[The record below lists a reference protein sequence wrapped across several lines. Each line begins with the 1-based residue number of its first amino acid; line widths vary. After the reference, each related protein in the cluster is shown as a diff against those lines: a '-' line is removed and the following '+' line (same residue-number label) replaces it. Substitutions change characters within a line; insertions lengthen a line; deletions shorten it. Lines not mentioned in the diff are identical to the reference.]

1 MKIIKYLIE
10 FIFIYILLIIFKII
24 GYRNASNLGE
34 IIGKKIGPL
43 FRSNNKILTNLEN
56 SNIGV
61 SQEDRKSIINNM
73 WGNYGRIL
81 SEYVYLKQFKKNNF
95 NQFIEIEG
103 LNYLNEI
110 KNNNEQV
117 VFISGHFNNFE
128 LMAMEIE
135 KAGINLC
142 AIYRPLNNPF
152 LNIIMEK
159 IRKNYIC
166 KNQIKKGKSG
176 TRDLL
181 NLFKENFSVALM
193 IDQRVSEGEDIKFF
207 NRSAKTTTIPAQLA
221 KKYGCSIVP
230 VYIERIKKLH
240 FKLYFNKPIKFDDK
254 FSIEQISLELNKI
267 LEKMILKKPDQF
279 LILLKI
285 LKFFQNH

>member
-24 GYRNASNLGE
+24 GYKNASNLGE

-43 FRSNNKILTNLEN
+43 FRSNKKILTNLEN
-56 SNIGV
+56 SNIGN

-193 IDQRVSEGEDIKFF
+193 IDQ
-207 NRSAKTTTIPAQLA
+207 
-221 KKYGCSIVP
+221 
-230 VYIERIKKLH
+230 
-240 FKLYFNKPIKFDDK
+240 
-254 FSIEQISLELNKI
+254 ELVKVKI
-267 LEKMILKKPDQF
+267 
-279 LILLKI
+279 
-285 LKFFQNH
+285 

>member
-56 SNIGV
+56 SNIGN

-221 KKYGCSIVP
+221 NKYGCSIVP
-230 VYIERIKKLH
+230 VYIERIDKFH
-240 FKLYFNKPIKFDDK
+240 FKLYFNKPIKFEDK

-267 LEKMILKKPDQF
+267 LEKMILKNPDQW
-279 LILLKI
+279 IWSHNRWK
-285 LKFFQNH
+285 

>member
-1 MKIIKYLIE
+1 MKIIKYFFE
-10 FIFIYILLIIFKII
+10 FIFIYALLIIFKII
-24 GYRNASNLGE
+24 GYKNASNLGA

-43 FRSNNKILTNLEN
+43 FRSNTKIQNNLEN
-56 SNIGV
+56 SNIGN
-61 SQEDRKSIINNM
+61 SHEDRKSIINTM

-81 SEYVYLKQFKKNNF
+81 SEYVYLKQFRKNNL

-110 KNNNEQV
+110 KNNNEQA
-117 VFISGHFNNFE
+117 VFVSGHFNNFE

-152 LNIIMEK
+152 LNIIMEN

-181 NLFKENFSVALM
+181 NLFKKNFSAALM
-193 IDQRVSEGEDIKFF
+193 IDQRVSEGVDIDLF
-207 NRSAKTTTIPAQLA
+207 NRSAKTTTIPAQLV
-221 KKYGCSIVP
+221 KKYGCNIIP
-230 VYIERIKKLH
+230 VYIERVKNYH
-240 FKLYFNKPIKFDDK
+240 FKLYFNKPVKFGDNL
-254 FSIEQISLELNKI
+254 SHQQITLELNKI
-267 LEKMILKKPDQF
+267 LEKMILKNPDQW
-279 LILLKI
+279 IWSHDRWK
-285 LKFFQNH
+285 

>member
-1 MKIIKYLIE
+1 MKIIKYFFE
-10 FIFIYILLIIFKII
+10 FIFIITFFLIFKII
-24 GYRNASNLGE
+24 GYKNASNLGE
-34 IIGKKIGPL
+34 IIGKKFGPF
-43 FRSNNKILTNLEN
+43 FRSNSKIQNNLEN
-56 SNIGV
+56 SNIGN
-61 SQEDRKSIINNM
+61 SQEDRKIIINNM

-81 SEYVYLKQFKKNNF
+81 SEYMYLKKFRKNNL

-110 KNNNEQV
+110 KKNNEQV

-135 KAGINLC
+135 KAGVNLC

-152 LNIIMEK
+152 LNTIMEN

-193 IDQRVSEGEDIKFF
+193 IDQRVSEGEPIKLF

-221 KKYGCSIVP
+221 KKYGCNIVP
-230 VYIERIKKLH
+230 VYIERVKNLN
-240 FKLYFNKPIKFDDK
+240 FKLSFNKPIKFNDEL
-254 FSIEQISLELNKI
+254 SIEQISLELNKI
-267 LEKMILKKPDQF
+267 LEKMILKNPDQW
-279 LILLKI
+279 IWTHDRWK
-285 LKFFQNH
+285 

>member
-1 MKIIKYLIE
+1 MKNIKYFFE

-24 GYRNASNLGE
+24 GYKNASNLGA

-43 FRSNNKILTNLEN
+43 FRSNSKIQSNLEN
-56 SNIGV
+56 SNIGN
-61 SQEDRKSIINNM
+61 SQEDRKSIINTM

-110 KNNNEQV
+110 KNNNEKV

-207 NRSAKTTTIPAQLA
+207 NRSAKTTTIPAQQA
-221 KKYGCSIVP
+221 SKYGCSIGP
-230 VYIERIKKLH
+230 VYIERINKFH

-267 LEKMILKKPDQF
+267 LEKMILKNPDQW
-279 LILLKI
+279 IWSHNRWK
-285 LKFFQNH
+285 

>member
-10 FIFIYILLIIFKII
+10 FIFIYFLLIIFKIV
-24 GYRNASNLGE
+24 GYKNASNLGA
-34 IIGKKIGPL
+34 IIGKKIGPF
-43 FRSNNKILTNLEN
+43 FRSNKKILTNLEN
-56 SNIGV
+56 SNIGN
-61 SQEDRKSIINNM
+61 SQEDRKSIINSM

-181 NLFKENFSVALM
+181 NLFKKNFSVALM
-193 IDQRVSEGEDIKFF
+193 IDQRVSEGETIKFF
-207 NRSAKTTTIPAQLA
+207 NRSAKTTTIPAQLVN
-221 KKYGCSIVP
+221 KYGCSIVP
-230 VYIERIKKLH
+230 VYIERINKFH
-240 FKLYFNKPIKFDDK
+240 FKLYFNKPIKFEDK
-254 FSIEQISLELNKI
+254 FSVEEISLELNKI
-267 LEKMILKKPDQF
+267 LEKMILKNPDQW
-279 LILLKI
+279 IWSHNRWK
-285 LKFFQNH
+285 

>member
-10 FIFIYILLIIFKII
+10 FIFIYILLIIFKIV
-24 GYRNASNLGE
+24 GYKNASNLGA
-34 IIGKKIGPL
+34 IIGKKIGPF
-43 FRSNNKILTNLEN
+43 FRSNKKILTNLEN
-56 SNIGV
+56 SNIGN

-81 SEYVYLKQFKKNNF
+81 SEYVYLKQFKKNNL
-95 NQFIEIEG
+95 NQYIEIEG

-221 KKYGCSIVP
+221 NKYGCSIVP
-230 VYIERIKKLH
+230 VYVERINKFH

-254 FSIEQISLELNKI
+254 SSVEQISLELNKI
-267 LEKMILKKPDQF
+267 LEKMILKNPDQW
-279 LILLKI
+279 IWSHNRWK
-285 LKFFQNH
+285 

>member
-56 SNIGV
+56 SKIGN

-95 NQFIEIEG
+95 NQYIEIEG

-267 LEKMILKKPDQF
+267 LEKMILKKPDQW
-279 LILLKI
+279 IWSHNRWK
-285 LKFFQNH
+285 